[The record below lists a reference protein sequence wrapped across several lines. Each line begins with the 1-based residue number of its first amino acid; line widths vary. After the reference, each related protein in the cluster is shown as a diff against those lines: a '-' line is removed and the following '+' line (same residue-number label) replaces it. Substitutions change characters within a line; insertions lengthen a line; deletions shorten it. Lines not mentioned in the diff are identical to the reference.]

1 MFLGGEQ
8 EGRRLKIGEEREG
21 KARRERKKS
30 AEYKVR
36 GDRPGSQ
43 GSLFRPSRELRCL
56 FRKL

>member
-36 GDRPGSQ
+36 GIGLGAKVAYSGPAGS
-43 GSLFRPSRELRCL
+43 
-56 FRKL
+56 